1 MATCNPLEEIIHH
14 DLGVHTQE
22 WLSAMN
28 RNDTNWRDY
37 NEEQIIERLKR
48 LDKIGSSDPCHVERQ
63 SVEHD
68 LCCVFVTQDTD
79 PKNTKCINVYRDG
92 RIEEYFP

>member
-1 MATCNPLEEIIHH
+1 MAH
-14 DLGVHTQE
+14 DLKAYVQA
-22 WLSAMN
+22 WLFLEKQDGLTRNQIEERN
-28 RNDTNWRDY
+28 RLETCVID
-37 NEEQIIERLKR
+37 ELKA

-79 PKNTKCINVYRDG
+79 PANTKCINVGPDG